1 MNKLKKMMKA
11 KKKIKQPVKKKKKKQ
26 PVKKTKGK
34 FQVYW
39 VIQVPVQPD
48 TKGMTV
54 MPLFSL

>member
-11 KKKIKQPVKKKKKKQ
+11 KKKIKQPVKKKKKK